1 MIDPRLTQ
9 RAPTTRGTSWPPPTP
24 VLRTQSAKQG
34 RHKSVR
40 LWATSILPVL
50 LAGCF
55 SAPRTFYDVECRTQI
70 PEGVSVA
77 LLTLDS
83 TVFLSSTFGGESIHV
98 GFGRPFPDTILVG
111 WRGSPH
117 AMYKRTVPLK
127 PLLPPIN
134 PRKEKYH
141 LRFTFYPGD
150 SVRVQARKVA
160 KYDCRHTVYIGATS
174 ILNGP
179 CGNDGG
185 TRSRYLDSL
194 YKNLVPKSTPAVFP
208 DD

>member
-1 MIDPRLTQ
+1 MIDPRLRQ

-70 PEGVSVA
+70 PEGVSVSFREM
-77 LLTLDS
+77 DS
-83 TVFLSSTFGGESIHV
+83 TTFCRSSFDTESIQV
-98 GFGRPFPDTILVG
+98 GFGRPFPDTLMVT
-111 WRGSPH
+111 WRGSQDGR
-117 AMYKRTVPLK
+117 YRRVVPLK

-179 CGNDGG
+179 CGNEGG

-194 YKNLVPKSTPAVFP
+194 YRNLVPKPSPAVFP